1 MTEKDEKSKADEE
14 EAEQAESEESS
25 EEEEE
30 LSAEQLKAQLA
41 DQKKHIAKLN
51 RESAERRKKLEEFE
65 KAEEKRKQAEM
76 SEAEKATAHAKELE
90 TQLAT
95 LQQQN
100 RTLTLQRDFEAQV
113 RDANLTFKNA
123 KAAKDAFKALVEDV
137 LEDSDTEVTEAHI
150 KQLVKDRDYL
160 FGKAETT
167 STGNDGSK
175 KGKTNQ
181 ATITKEAV
189 ANKKF
194 DL

>member
-1 MTEKDEKSKADEE
+1 MTKE
-14 EAEQAESEESS
+14 EAESKAEEEQAEQTESEENS

-41 DQKKHIAKLN
+41 EQKKHIAKLN
-51 RESAERRKKLEEFE
+51 RESADRRKKLEEFE

-76 SEAEKATAHAKELE
+76 SEAEKANARVKDLE
-90 TQLAT
+90 TQNQALE
-95 LQQQN
+95 QQL

-113 RDANLTFKNA
+113 RDASLTFKNS

-137 LEDSDTEVTEAHI
+137 LEDGDTEVTEAHI

-160 FGKAETT
+160 FGKTETP
-167 STGNDGSK
+167 SGGNDGSK
-175 KGKTNQ
+175 KGKTSQ
-181 ATITKEAV
+181 AAVTKEAV
-189 ANKKF
+189 AGKKF